1 MITEKG
7 VLTVLSGFSGT
18 GKGTVVKELL
28 RRHEQ
33 YALSVSATTRAP
45 REGEVHGREYYFL
58 TTEEFEQMIDEG
70 AFYEHAR
77 YVDHYYGTP
86 KAFVEEQLQ
95 KGKDVILE
103 IEIQGALE
111 IKRQNS
117 DCLLIFLIPPSAE
130 ELKARLAGRGTESE
144 DVIMARLRRAVDEAE
159 GVEAYDY
166 ILENNDLEECVNR
179 LHGLIQS
186 AHSRAGTKLDQVN
199 RIREDLK
206 AMVKGE

>member
-1 MITEKG
+1 MMTEKG

-58 TTEEFEQMIDEG
+58 ATEEFERMIDEG
-70 AFYEHAR
+70 AFYEYAR

-111 IKRQNS
+111 IKRQDP

-130 ELKARLAGRGTESE
+130 ELKARLAGRGTEKE

-186 AHSRAGTKLDQVN
+186 AHNRAKEKLGQVKC
-199 RIREDLK
+199 IREELK

>member
-58 TTEEFEQMIDEG
+58 TTEEFEQMIGEG
-70 AFYEHAR
+70 AFYEYAR

-95 KGKDVILE
+95 KGKNVILE

>member
-58 TTEEFEQMIDEG
+58 TTEEFEQMIGEG
-70 AFYEHAR
+70 AFYEYAR

>member
-1 MITEKG
+1 MKEKG

-28 RRHEQ
+28 RRYDR

-45 REGEVHGREYYFL
+45 REVEVHGREYYFL
-58 TTEEFEQMIDEG
+58 TAGEVEKMIGEG
-70 AFYEHAR
+70 AFYEYAR

-86 KAFVEEQLQ
+86 RTFVKEQLDQ
-95 KGKDVILE
+95 GKDVILE

-111 IKRQNS
+111 IKRQS
-117 DCLLIFLIPPSAE
+117 PDCLLIFLIPPSAG
-130 ELKARLAGRGTESE
+130 ELKERLAGRGTEDQ

-166 ILENNDLEECVNR
+166 ILENNDLQECVEG

-186 AHSRAGTKLDQVN
+186 AHSRAKARLGQVKS
-199 RIREDLK
+199 IQEELK
-206 AMVKGE
+206 AMVKGD

>member
-1 MITEKG
+1 MTEKG

-28 RRHEQ
+28 RRYEQ
-33 YALSVSATTRAP
+33 YALSVSATTREP

-58 TTEEFEQMIDEG
+58 TTEEFEKMIGDG
-70 AFYEHAR
+70 AFYEYAR

-86 KAFVEEQLQ
+86 RVFVEEQLQ

-103 IEIQGALE
+103 IEIKGALE
-111 IKRQNS
+111 IKRQNPG
-117 DCLLIFLIPPSAE
+117 CLLIFLIPPSAE

-144 DVIMARLRRAVDEAE
+144 EVIMARLRRAVDEAE

-179 LHGLIQS
+179 LHGLIGS
-186 AHSRAGTKLDQVN
+186 AHNRAEAKLDQVKS
-199 RIREDLK
+199 IREELK

>member
-1 MITEKG
+1 MKEKG

-28 RRHEQ
+28 RRYDR

-58 TTEEFEQMIDEG
+58 TAGEFEKMIGEG
-70 AFYEHAR
+70 AFYEYAR

-86 KAFVEEQLQ
+86 RTFVEEQLDQ
-95 KGKDVILE
+95 GKDVILE

-111 IKRQNS
+111 IKRQS
-117 DCLLIFLIPPSAE
+117 PDCLLIFLIPPSAS
-130 ELKARLAGRGTESE
+130 ELKERLAGRGTEDQ

-166 ILENNDLEECVNR
+166 ILENNDLQECVEG

-186 AHSRAGTKLDQVN
+186 AHSRAKARLCQVKS
-199 RIREDLK
+199 IQEELK
-206 AMVKGE
+206 AMVKGD